1 MSVLEKRVW
10 GGRRGDACIKWMKN
24 GKNEKEERERGRK
37 ERQRKKIEIQGPV
50 NPTGGG
56 AGLREI
62 RGQTERERE
71 GEREEGLW
79 RWKPEEDGRE

>member
-1 MSVLEKRVW
+1 
-10 GGRRGDACIKWMKN
+10 MKN
-24 GKNEKEERERGRK
+24 GKNEKEERERERK

-62 RGQTERERE
+62 RGQTQRERE
-71 GEREEGLW
+71 GEREDCGDGGLK
-79 RWKPEEDGRE
+79 RMAE